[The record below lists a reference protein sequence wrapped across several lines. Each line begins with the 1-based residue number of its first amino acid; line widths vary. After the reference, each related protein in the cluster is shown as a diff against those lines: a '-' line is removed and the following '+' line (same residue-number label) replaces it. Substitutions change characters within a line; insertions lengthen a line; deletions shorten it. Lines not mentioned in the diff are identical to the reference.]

1 MFFVMSKTVGIL
13 LQPSNDLLLTG
24 LFGLVLCATRFK
36 RAGRRLMGVSLVL
49 LAIAGFFP
57 VGAALSHVLENR
69 FPPWN
74 PARGAPDGIVV
85 LGGALDPALSQA
97 RGAPQLSGQAER
109 ITVVA
114 KLAREFPKAR
124 IVYTAG
130 NAALFPHAPAEAD
143 YVLPLWESFGIAR
156 DRVTL
161 ETRSRN
167 TYENA
172 AFTKALVKPKPGS
185 HWLLVTS
192 AQHMPRA
199 IGCFRRVGFPVE
211 AFPVDWHTDAAYG
224 AWRSAAELLARR
236 PPRHVGQ
243 SHARMV
249 RLARLLGHRPHQQSA
264 AGAGPGALALLK
276 NFAL

>member
-1 MFFVMSKTVGIL
+1 
-13 LQPSNDLLLTG
+13 
-24 LFGLVLCATRFK
+24 
-36 RAGRRLMGVSLVL
+36 MGVSLVL

-57 VGAALSHVLENR
+57 VGAVLSHVLENR

-143 YVLPLWESFGIAR
+143 LCSAAVGELRHRAR
-156 DRVTL
+156 PRDVG
-161 ETRSRN
+161 
-167 TYENA
+167 NA
-172 AFTKALVKPKPGS
+172 F
-185 HWLLVTS
+185 
-192 AQHMPRA
+192 AQHLRK
-199 IGCFRRVGFPVE
+199 C
-211 AFPVDWHTDAAYG
+211 
-224 AWRSAAELLARR
+224 
-236 PPRHVGQ
+236 
-243 SHARMV
+243 
-249 RLARLLGHRPHQQSA
+249 RLHQ
-264 AGAGPGALALLK
+264 GAGQAEAGLSVGCW
-276 NFAL
+276 

>member
-1 MFFVMSKTVGIL
+1 MFFVLSKTVGIL
-13 LQPSNDLLLTG
+13 LQPSNDLLLIG
-24 LFGLVLCATRFK
+24 LVGLVLCATRFG

-49 LAIAGFFP
+49 LTIAGSFP
-57 VGAALSHVLENR
+57 VGTLLSHVLENR

-74 PARGAPDGIVV
+74 PAHGAPDGIIV
-85 LGGALDPALSQA
+85 LGGALDPALSQK
-97 RGAPQLSGQAER
+97 RGSPQLSGQAER
-109 ITVVA
+109 VTIVA
-114 KLAREFPKAR
+114 KLAREYPKAR
-124 IVYTAG
+124 IVYSGG

-143 YVLPLWESFGIAR
+143 YVMPLWTSFGIPR

-172 AFTKALVKPKPGS
+172 VFTKALVKPKPGQ

-211 AFPVDWHTDAAYG
+211 AYPVDYHTA
-224 AWRSAAELLARR
+224 
-236 PPRHVGQ
+236 PHVG
-243 SHARMV
+243 
-249 RLARLLGHRPHQQSA
+249 L
-264 AGAGPGALALLK
+264 GALLPR
-276 NFAL
+276 FALGGNLGMLDNAMHEWVGLFAYWVTGRTSSLLPGPVPAR